1 MPDLDKISPW
11 EQHGF
16 VTIEP
21 APRRRRRR
29 QQIAAAESSRMV
41 STVEMAG
48 LAGRLGAGTATIE
61 DLHLAEKLLLAM
73 LQMLPPN
80 GTIGID
86 P

>member
-1 MPDLDKISPW
+1 MNTVSSPWRPDLTT
-11 EQHGF
+11 
-16 VTIEP
+16 V
-21 APRRRRRR
+21 AVVPRRRRRR
-29 QQIAAAESSRMV
+29 QNVAAAESSHMV

-61 DLHLAEKLLLAM
+61 DMRLAEKLLLAM

-86 P
+86 L